1 MKTLVLT
8 PKRDHF
14 NESYKEN
21 ITPEVNISLKSDRS
35 DLYSVYPPSEDSG
48 LSSDLNI
55 LSIFSKDPSVIE
67 SAKKTLRCNKSS
79 ESRSSLDD
87 SESGA
92 SCNGENLS
100 SPEVGSLLKC
110 FANILNST
118 NKIFENEGE
127 KIVAE
132 SKDSSLEPNKVP
144 QNLFPSTEENEN
156 PNISSILESSI
167 LQNKSTFKEENVD
180 TRVELDDSNFI
191 VNDYKNVTDFFESF
205 DSSSTLNENKRS
217 YLSLTEDALDSPK
230 LNENNKI
237 LPSESNPQFEVGN
250 LSEIKKENCISH
262 NFFNENLNNNHN
274 NEMGLH
280 INKEQWYLL
289 VNSINDINNKID
301 KIDSVMMVQNNP
313 KKSNPL
319 PLNYA
324 GVFSN
329 VLHLINYPNRFLNQL
344 NKYPPYCMG
353 SVIYFFHI
361 LHLFLLFLVIINF
374 LQTVPLAYYQ
384 NLIISLYEFN
394 YSNYLV
400 NTISF
405 VSLSIKNYFHWVFE
419 NSIFKYSD
427 YAGTLLS
434 NYRPQ
439 DFQGVVNSFVQSLQN
454 RVV

>member
-1 MKTLVLT
+1 METLALT
-8 PKRDHF
+8 PQKDHF

-21 ITPEVNISLKSDRS
+21 ITPDVNSLRSDRS

-67 SAKKTLRCNKSS
+67 SAKKSLRSNKSPGS
-79 ESRSSLDD
+79 ASFLDD

-118 NKIFENEGE
+118 NKVLENEEG
-127 KIVAE
+127 KIIAE
-132 SKDSSLEPNKVP
+132 SKDSILEPNKVP

-156 PNISSILESSI
+156 PNLSLILESSI
-167 LQNKSTFKEENVD
+167 LQNKSTCKEENVD
-180 TRVELDDSNFI
+180 THVELDDSNFLA
-191 VNDYKNVTDFFESF
+191 NDYKNVTDFFESF
-205 DSSSTLNENKRS
+205 DSNSTLNENKRS
-217 YLSLTEDALDSPK
+217 YLSLSDALDSPK
-230 LNENNKI
+230 LNESNKI

-262 NFFNENLNNNHN
+262 NFSNENLNDNQN
-274 NEMGLH
+274 NEMDFH

-289 VNSINDINNKID
+289 VNSINDINKKID
-301 KIDSVMMVQNNP
+301 KIDSVMKVQSNP
-313 KKSNPL
+313 KKSND
-319 PLNYA
+319 A
-324 GVFSN
+324 GIFSS
-329 VLHLINYPNRFLNQL
+329 VLHLINYPRRFFNQL

-361 LHLFLLFLVIINF
+361 LHLFLLFLVFINF
-374 LQTVPLAYYQ
+374 LQTVPLVYYQ
-384 NLIISLYEFN
+384 NLMISFYEFN

-400 NTISF
+400 NTTSF
-405 VSLSIKNYFHWVFE
+405 VSLSTRNYCQWVFE
-419 NSIFKYSD
+419 NSIFKYAD
-427 YAGTLLS
+427 YVGSFLS
-434 NYRPQ
+434 NYRSQ
-439 DFQGVVNSFVQSLQN
+439 DFLTVVDSFLQSLQN
-454 RVV
+454 RVA